1 MLIRRKAVRSKREA
15 VLFSKYP

>member
-1 MLIRRKAVRSKREA
+1 MLIRRKAVRSKREG